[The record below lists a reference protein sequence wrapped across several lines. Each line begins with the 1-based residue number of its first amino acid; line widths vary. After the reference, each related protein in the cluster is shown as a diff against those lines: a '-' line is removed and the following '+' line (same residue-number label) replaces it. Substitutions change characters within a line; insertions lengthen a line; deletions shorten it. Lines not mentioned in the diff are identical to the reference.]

1 MHSRVFVCCKRV
13 QQHDSMLS
21 GTTPVLQ
28 LQCVKA
34 AQVVWAQ
41 QSNRIQHIIIYF
53 IYSILYYYFIC
64 LFIIFYQLF
73 ISDVAHAGGPAG
85 MWL

>member
-28 LQCVKA
+28 LQRVKA
-34 AQVVWAQ
+34 AQVGVGPTEQ
-41 QSNRIQHIIIYF
+41 PHPTYF
-53 IYSILYYYFIC
+53 LM
-64 LFIIFYQLF
+64 L
-73 ISDVAHAGGPAG
+73 AHAGGRAG